1 MRKWAGPANQ
11 QRPKGRGPA
20 LLTNERARRLLVYR
34 DAKKVE
40 EMTTRAGNI
49 PAERERNIVKRDGF
63 SYEV

>member
-1 MRKWAGPANQ
+1 M
-11 QRPKGRGPA
+11 
-20 LLTNERARRLLVYR
+20 YR

-63 SYEV
+63 SYEVRVDILSSTIYH